1 MKIRQTCLSAC
12 AVAALLA
19 GTAACTSDGGEPT
32 GKGSRA
38 ADAAPVSAGTT
49 ACEDGTYA
57 WFNLD
62 KRDVL
67 TGVAEKQKLGKGGGK
82 LTHKLA
88 PLHTPR
94 VAVTFEKGARVDAE
108 AALRSLGVHIGD
120 TNAADN
126 DDGYAFAD
134 VRRSAP
140 DLNADSTSVD
150 GAGTYVNFA
159 WVRQVT
165 ADFQYSC
172 GDGERVAGRATSW
185 IVDGSGVVECSE
197 PIGNPKVG
205 RPALTAARLS
215 CGPDAP
221 AAKIKQT

>member
-38 ADAAPVSAGTT
+38 AGAAPVSAGTT

-62 KRDVL
+62 QRDVL

-94 VAVTFEKGARVDAE
+94 VAVTFEKGARVDAK

-120 TNAADN
+120 TDTA
-126 DDGYAFAD
+126 DDGYAFA
-134 VRRSAP
+134 R
-140 DLNADSTSVD
+140 
-150 GAGTYVNFA
+150 
-159 WVRQVT
+159 
-165 ADFQYSC
+165 
-172 GDGERVAGRATSW
+172 
-185 IVDGSGVVECSE
+185 IVDGSGVVECFE